1 MTCDTWPPR
10 GISSPVQLRGPV
22 PYAAGVGR
30 SVQVLLLD
38 PHRGGPLTVFG
49 AVLAGPGPLVPAEPV
64 GAEGDQ
70 FGGRQRLR
78 TLLVPQQDV
87 NLDLL
92 AEQVARYRDRGYLEH
107 GRMGAEHGLDL
118 SGCDV
123 LARPPDHVL
132 DPAREVQVAR
142 GVAAPE
148 VTRVAPAVPEGRG
161 RLGRLVEVPAHQAG
175 RPHRDLPRL
184 PIGGLGA
191 VRVED
196 PHVRAGAG
204 HADGAGADHPRR
216 LLDRR

>member
-38 PHRGGPLTVFG
+38 PHRGGPLKVFG
-49 AVLAGPGPLVPAEPV
+49 AVLDVPGHLVPGEPV

-92 AEQVARYRDRGYLEH
+92 AEQVVRYRDRGYLEH
-107 GRMGAEHGLDL
+107 GRMGAEHRLDL

-123 LARPPDHVL
+123 LARPPGHVL
-132 DPAREVQVAR
+132 DPARR
-142 GVAAPE
+142 
-148 VTRVAPAVPEGRG
+148 
-161 RLGRLVEVPAHQAG
+161 
-175 RPHRDLPRL
+175 
-184 PIGGLGA
+184 GLGA
-191 VRVED
+191 PGR
-196 PHVRAGAG
+196 GAG
-204 HADGAGADHPRR
+204 GGRSTVSTSAAATFSPARR
-216 LLDRR
+216 ITSLIRPAKYR